1 MIDNTADSNVVNFWV
16 NNKFKF
22 PKLFLCAREILGVP
36 CSSATSKRAFSIS
49 GQISSKKRSSRS
61 SKIIEELSIIRLNKE
76 TIWRYKLSH
85 KVQPKPPP
93 DLRIEEDLI
102 DREPNDS
109 DTEEVEELDDF
120 DVGSDFEE
128 GDLEED

>member
-1 MIDNTADSNVVNFWV
+1 M
-16 NNKFKF
+16 
-22 PKLFLCAREILGVP
+22 
-36 CSSATSKRAFSIS
+36 
-49 GQISSKKRSSRS
+49 
-61 SKIIEELSIIRLNKE
+61 SIIRLNKE
-76 TIWRYKLSH
+76 TIRRYKLRH

-109 DTEEVEELDDF
+109 DTEEAEEVDDF